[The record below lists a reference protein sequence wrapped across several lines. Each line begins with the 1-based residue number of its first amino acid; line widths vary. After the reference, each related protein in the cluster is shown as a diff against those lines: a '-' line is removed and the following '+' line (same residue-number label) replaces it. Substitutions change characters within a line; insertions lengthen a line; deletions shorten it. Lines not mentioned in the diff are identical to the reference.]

1 MHDYNR
7 RAKIYWFSVAV
18 IGYALL
24 VHAAFAVSSFDNA
37 AQLQILIG
45 VCLTSFVSFFP
56 VHIPRAKIAVVGGEI
71 FIFLTLLLFGVEAAV
86 LVAAVDGFVGAKRSS
101 KRWTSWFGTP
111 AMAAITMTITGTLFV
126 LLKAA
131 LQFYGLLNAASLL
144 LTLTLFSVLYYFGSF
159 VMPSTLIA
167 LKRDEPISPLLWLKN
182 LSWIAIAYVSSAAIA
197 ALLHEAALKYGVVV
211 LIAAIPIIV
220 MFLMSAHFIFDRS
233 KAIEES
239 QAKLLEMAK
248 RESMIAIEHAVEL
261 KISEERFHSA
271 FTNAAIGMTL
281 VDQSGN
287 ILQVNQAACRL
298 FGYEENE
305 LIGSAL
311 RALLPADDVTL
322 LLKDIAALHDGG
334 ESPAQRELH
343 CFNKAGDRLSVAFN
357 VSYFQKAA
365 SYPADVIVQIQDI
378 SDRKKI
384 EESLL
389 HIAYHDALTGLPNRV
404 YFRAQLAK
412 AIARLKRNPSA
423 QFAVMFLD
431 FDRFKSVNDSLGHS
445 AGDQLLIAFSKRI
458 QAALR
463 PADMVARLGGDEFA
477 VLVEDMQSNTSA
489 LDLAKR
495 LQEMFLEPFRTN
507 DTDIT
512 SSASIGICYS
522 AARHETPDDVI
533 RDADLAMYKAK
544 ASGKAQHAVFDLSL
558 HDRATADLQL
568 ENELRRAIA
577 VGELRLHYQPQHR
590 FGDRSLYGYEALIRW
605 AHPKRGLLY
614 PATFL
619 GVAQE
624 TGLIFPIGRWVITEA
639 CAQMKRWREKDQNR
653 DREHGTAQTLRMS
666 VNISSHEF
674 NQPNFVPFV
683 IDTLDKAEV
692 PAECLTIELTESAL
706 MDGAKGG
713 VAALNALRAAGV
725 KISIDDFGTG
735 YSSLSYLATLPI
747 DSIKIDQS
755 FINQMTETP
764 ESKEIVRAITTLGRA
779 LGKSVFAEGVETEA
793 QWRTLVELGCDYGQG
808 NLCSPAI
815 SADEIAQRISG
826 SRLIRVAT

>member
-7 RAKIYWFSVAV
+7 RARIYWFA
-18 IGYALL
+18 IAALGYGLLAYSAYVVTSFEKSAL
-24 VHAAFAVSSFDNA
+24 
-37 AQLQILIG
+37 LQILIG
-45 VCLTSFVSFFP
+45 ACLTSFVSFFP
-56 VHIPRAKIAVVGGEI
+56 VHVPRAKIAVVGGEI

-101 KRWTSWFGTP
+101 KRWTSWYSTP
-111 AMAAITMTITGTLFV
+111 AMAAITMTVTGTLFI

-131 LQFYGLLNAASLL
+131 LQFFGILNAASLL
-144 LTLTLFSVLYYFGSF
+144 LALTLFSVLYYFGSF
-159 VMPSTLIA
+159 VLPSTLIA
-167 LKRDEPISPLLWLKN
+167 LKREEPIAPMLWLKN
-182 LSWIAIAYVSSAAIA
+182 LSWIAIAYVCSAAIA
-197 ALLHEAALKYGVVV
+197 ALLYEVALKYGVVV
-211 LIAAIPIIV
+211 LVAAIPIIV

-233 KAIEES
+233 KAVEET

-248 RESMIAIEHAVEL
+248 RESTIAIEHAVEL

-298 FGYEENE
+298 FGYEERE
-305 LIGSAL
+305 LVGSAL
-311 RALLPADDVTL
+311 RALLPAEDVTL

-334 ESPAQRELH
+334 KSPAQRELH

-477 VLVEDMQSNTSA
+477 VLVEDMQSNNSA
-489 LDLAKR
+489 LELAKR

-558 HDRATADLQL
+558 HDRATAHLQL

-639 CAQMKRWREKDQNR
+639 CKQMRRWRDKDQESGGAQML
-653 DREHGTAQTLRMS
+653 HMS

-674 NQPNFVPFV
+674 NQPNFVRFV
-683 IDTLDKAEV
+683 IDTLEKAQV
-692 PAECLTIELTESAL
+692 PAELLTIELTESAL

-713 VAALNALRAAGV
+713 VAALNALRAAGI

-747 DSIKIDQS
+747 DSLKIDQS

-764 ESKEIVRAITTLGRA
+764 ESKEIVRAIATLGSA

-793 QWRTLVELGCDYGQG
+793 QWRALVELGCDYGQG

>member
-7 RAKIYWFSVAV
+7 RARIYWFVVAA
-18 IGYALL
+18 IGYCLLGYSAYVVASFEKPAL
-24 VHAAFAVSSFDNA
+24 
-37 AQLQILIG
+37 LQILIG
-45 VCLTSFVSFFP
+45 ACLTSFVSFFP

-101 KRWTSWFGTP
+101 KRWTSWYSTP
-111 AMAAITMTITGTLFV
+111 AMAAITMSVAGNVFV

-131 LQFYGLLNAASLL
+131 LQFYGALNAASLL
-144 LTLTLFSVLYYFGSF
+144 LALTAFSMLYYFASF
-159 VMPSTLIA
+159 VLPSALIA
-167 LKRDEPISPLLWLKN
+167 IKRDEPISPMLWLKN

-197 ALLHEAALKYGVVV
+197 ALLHEAALQYGVIV

-220 MFLMSAHFIFDRS
+220 MFIMSAHFIFDRA
-233 KAIEES
+233 KAFEET
-239 QAKLLEMAK
+239 QAKLLDMAK
-248 RESMIAIEHAVEL
+248 RESSIAIEHAVEL

-271 FTNAAIGMTL
+271 FTNAAIGMAL
-281 VDQSGN
+281 VDQHGN
-287 ILQVNQAACRL
+287 ILQVNQAVCRL
-298 FGYEENE
+298 FDYNE
-305 LIGSAL
+305 TELVGGAF
-311 RALLPADDVTL
+311 RALLPAEDVAL
-322 LLKDIAALHDGG
+322 LLVDIAAVQNGTKTV
-334 ESPAQRELH
+334 AQRELH
-343 CFNKAGDRLSVAFN
+343 GINKSGDILNIAFN
-357 VSYFQKAA
+357 VSYFRKA
-365 SYPADVIVQIQDI
+365 STYPADVIVQIQDI

-477 VLVEDMQSNTSA
+477 VLVEDMQSNNSA
-489 LDLAKR
+489 LELAKR

-590 FGDRSLYGYEALIRW
+590 FGDRSLYGYEALVRW

-624 TGLIFPIGRWVITEA
+624 TGLIFPIGRWVINEA
-639 CAQMKRWREKDQNR
+639 CKQMKRWRDQDQARGN
-653 DREHGTAQTLRMS
+653 AQMLHMS

-674 NQPNFVPFV
+674 NQPNFVRFV
-683 IDTLDKAEV
+683 IDTLDEADV
-692 PAECLTIELTESAL
+692 PAEMLTIELTESAL

-713 VAALNALRAAGV
+713 VAALNALRKAGV

-747 DSIKIDQS
+747 DSLKIDQS
-755 FINQMTETP
+755 FVNRMTETP

-808 NLCSPAI
+808 NLCSPAV

-826 SRLIRVAT
+826 SRFIRVAN

>member
-7 RAKIYWFSVAV
+7 RARIYWFVVTA
-18 IGYALL
+18 IGYSLLAYSAYVVASFEKPAL
-24 VHAAFAVSSFDNA
+24 
-37 AQLQILIG
+37 LQILIG
-45 VCLTSFVSFFP
+45 ACLTSFVSFFP

-101 KRWTSWFGTP
+101 KRWTSWYSTP
-111 AMAAITMTITGTLFV
+111 AMAAITMSVTGTVFV
-126 LLKAA
+126 LLKTA
-131 LQFYGLLNAASLL
+131 LQFYGVLNAASLL
-144 LTLTLFSVLYYFGSF
+144 LALTGFSMIYYFGSF
-159 VMPSTLIA
+159 VLPSTLIA
-167 LKRDEPISPLLWLKN
+167 IKRDEPISPMLWLKN

-197 ALLHEAALKYGVVV
+197 ALLHEAALQYGVIV
-211 LIAAIPIIV
+211 LVAAIPIIV
-220 MFLMSAHFIFDRS
+220 MFIMSAHFIFDRA
-233 KAIEES
+233 KAFEET
-239 QAKLLEMAK
+239 QTKLLDMAK
-248 RESMIAIEHAVEL
+248 RESSIAIEHAVEL

-271 FTNAAIGMTL
+271 FTNAAIGMAL
-281 VDQSGN
+281 VDQHGN
-287 ILQVNQAACRL
+287 ILQVNQAVCRL
-298 FGYEENE
+298 FDYNE
-305 LIGSAL
+305 TELVGSAF
-311 RALLPADDVTL
+311 RALLPAEDVAQL
-322 LLKDIAALHDGG
+322 LMDIAAVQSG
-334 ESPAQRELH
+334 SKNVAQRELH
-343 CFNKAGDRLSVAFN
+343 GINKSGDILNVAFN
-357 VSYFQKAA
+357 VSYFRKA
-365 SYPADVIVQIQDI
+365 STYPADVIVQIQDI

-477 VLVEDMQSNTSA
+477 VLVEDMQSNNSA
-489 LDLAKR
+489 LELAKR

-577 VGELRLHYQPQHR
+577 IGELRLHYQPQHR

-639 CAQMKRWREKDQNR
+639 CKQMKRWRDQDQERGN
-653 DREHGTAQTLRMS
+653 AQMLHMS

-674 NQPNFVPFV
+674 NQPNFVRFV
-683 IDTLDKAEV
+683 IDTLDEAGV
-692 PAECLTIELTESAL
+692 PAEMLTIELTESAL

-713 VAALNALRAAGV
+713 VAALNALRKAGV

-747 DSIKIDQS
+747 DSLKIDQS
-755 FINQMTETP
+755 FVNRMTETP
-764 ESKEIVRAITTLGRA
+764 ESKEIVRAIATLGRA

-793 QWRTLVELGCDYGQG
+793 QWRTLVDLGCDYGQG
-808 NLCSPAI
+808 NLCSPAV

-826 SRLIRVAT
+826 SRFIRVAN

>member
-7 RAKIYWFSVAV
+7 RARIYWFVVAA
-18 IGYALL
+18 IGYAL
-24 VHAAFAVSSFDNA
+24 VAYSAYIVTSFDKSA
-37 AQLQILIG
+37 LLQILIG
-45 VCLTSFVSFFP
+45 ACLTSFVSFFP

-86 LVAAVDGFVGAKRSS
+86 LVAAVDSLVGAKRSS
-101 KRWTSWFGTP
+101 KRWTSWFGSP
-111 AMAAITMTITGTLFV
+111 AMAAMTMTVTGTLFV

-131 LQFYGLLNAASLL
+131 LQFYGILNAASLL
-144 LTLTLFSVLYYFGSF
+144 LSLTLFSVLYYFGSF
-159 VMPSTLIA
+159 VLPSTLIA
-167 LKRDEPISPLLWLKN
+167 LKRDEPISPMVWLKN
-182 LSWIAIAYVSSAAIA
+182 LSWIALAYVCSAVIA

-211 LIAAIPIIV
+211 LVAAIPIIV

-233 KAIEES
+233 KAVEET

-248 RESMIAIEHAVEL
+248 RESTIAIEHAVEL

-298 FGYEENE
+298 FGYEERE
-305 LIGSAL
+305 LVGSAL
-311 RALLPADDVTL
+311 RALLPAEDVTL

-334 ESPAQRELH
+334 KSPAQRELH

-477 VLVEDMQSNTSA
+477 VLVEDMQSNNSA
-489 LDLAKR
+489 LELAKR
-495 LQEMFLEPFRTN
+495 LQEMFREPFRTN

-590 FGDRSLYGYEALIRW
+590 FGDRSLYGYEALVRW

-639 CAQMKRWREKDQNR
+639 CRQMKRWRDN
-653 DREHGTAQTLRMS
+653 DSGAAQSLHMS

-683 IDTLDKAEV
+683 IDILEEAQV
-692 PAECLTIELTESAL
+692 PAELLTIELTESAL

-713 VAALNALRAAGV
+713 VAALTALRAAGV

-747 DSIKIDQS
+747 DSLKIDQS
-755 FINQMTETP
+755 FVNRMTETP
-764 ESKEIVRAITTLGRA
+764 ESKEIVRAIATLGRA

-793 QWRTLVELGCDYGQG
+793 QWRTLIELGCDYGQG

>member
-1 MHDYNR
+1 MHDYNQ
-7 RAKIYWFSVAV
+7 RARIYWFAIAL
-18 IGYALL
+18 IGYGLLAYSAYTVASLEKSAL
-24 VHAAFAVSSFDNA
+24 
-37 AQLQILIG
+37 LQILIG
-45 VCLTSFVSFFP
+45 ACLTSFVSLFP
-56 VHIPRAKIAVVGGEI
+56 VHVPRAKIAVVGGEI

-101 KRWTSWFGTP
+101 KRWTSWYSTP
-111 AMAAITMTITGTLFV
+111 AMAAITMTVTGTLFI
-126 LLKAA
+126 LLRAA
-131 LQFYGLLNAASLL
+131 LEFYGVLNAASLL
-144 LTLTLFSVLYYFGSF
+144 LSLTLFSVLYYFGSF
-159 VMPSTLIA
+159 VLPSTLIA
-167 LKRDEPISPLLWLKN
+167 LKRDEPISPMVWLKN
-182 LSWIAIAYVSSAAIA
+182 LSWIALAYVCSAVIA
-197 ALLHEAALKYGVVV
+197 ALLNEAALKYGVVV
-211 LIAAIPIIV
+211 LVAAIPIIV
-220 MFLMSAHFIFDRS
+220 MFLLSAHFIFDRS
-233 KAIEES
+233 KAIEET
-239 QAKLLEMAK
+239 QTKLLEMAK
-248 RESMIAIEHAVEL
+248 RESTVAIEHAVEL

-271 FTNAAIGMTL
+271 FTNAAIGMAL

-287 ILQVNQAACRL
+287 ILQVNQAACQL
-298 FGYEENE
+298 FGYDEAE
-305 LIGSAL
+305 LVDSAF
-311 RALLPADDVTL
+311 RALLPAEDVTL
-322 LLKDIAALHDGG
+322 LLSDISAVRDG
-334 ESPAQRELH
+334 SKNPAQRELH
-343 CFNKAGDRLSVAFN
+343 CINKKGEILSVAFN
-357 VSYFQKAA
+357 VSYFQKA
-365 SYPADVIVQIQDI
+365 SHYPPDVIVQIQDI

-384 EESLL
+384 EASLL

-412 AIARLKRNPSA
+412 AIARLKRNPAA

-463 PADMVARLGGDEFA
+463 PTDMVARLGGDEFA
-477 VLVEDMQSNTSA
+477 VLVEDMQSNNSA
-489 LDLAKR
+489 LELAKR
-495 LQEMFLEPFRTN
+495 LQEMFLEPFRAN

-558 HDRATADLQL
+558 HDRATADLLL

-590 FGDRSLYGYEALIRW
+590 FGDRSLYGYEALVRW

-639 CAQMKRWREKDQNR
+639 CTQMKRWRDNDR
-653 DREHGTAQTLRMS
+653 DSGTTRMLHMS

-683 IDTLDKAEV
+683 IDALEKAEL
-692 PAECLTIELTESAL
+692 PAELLTIELTESAL

-713 VAALNALRAAGV
+713 VAALSALRTAGV

-747 DSIKIDQS
+747 DSLKIDQS
-755 FINQMTETP
+755 FVNRMTETP
-764 ESKEIVRAITTLGRA
+764 ESKEIVRAIATLGRA
-779 LGKSVFAEGVETEA
+779 LGKAVFAEGVETEA

>member
-7 RAKIYWFSVAV
+7 RARIYWFAIAA
-18 IGYALL
+18 IGYGLLAYSAYVITSFEKSAL
-24 VHAAFAVSSFDNA
+24 
-37 AQLQILIG
+37 LQILIG
-45 VCLTSFVSFFP
+45 ACLTSFVSFFP
-56 VHIPRAKIAVVGGEI
+56 VHVPRAKIAVVGGEI
-71 FIFLTLLLFGVEAAV
+71 FIFLTLLLFGVESAV

-101 KRWTSWFGTP
+101 KRWTSWYSTP
-111 AMAAITMTITGTLFV
+111 AMAAITMTVTGTLFI
-126 LLKAA
+126 LLRAG
-131 LQFYGLLNAASLL
+131 LEHYGIFNAASLL
-144 LTLTLFSVLYYFGSF
+144 LSLTLFSVVYYFGSF
-159 VMPSTLIA
+159 VLPSTLIA
-167 LKRDEPISPLLWLKN
+167 LKRDEPISPMLWLKN
-182 LSWIAIAYVSSAAIA
+182 LSWIALAYVCSAVIA

-220 MFLMSAHFIFDRS
+220 MFLLSAHFIFDRS
-233 KAIEES
+233 AAIEES
-239 QAKLLEMAK
+239 QTKLLEMAK
-248 RESMIAIEHAVEL
+248 RESNIAIEHAVEL

-271 FTNAAIGMTL
+271 FTNAAIGMAL

-287 ILQVNQAACRL
+287 ILQVNQSACRL
-298 FGYEENE
+298 FGYDE
-305 LIGSAL
+305 LELVDSAL
-311 RALLPADDVTL
+311 RALLPAEDVAL
-322 LLKDIAALHDGG
+322 LLNDIAALRDG
-334 ESPAQRELH
+334 SKSLVQRELH
-343 CFNKAGDRLSVAFN
+343 CINKAGEILSVAFN
-357 VSYFQKAA
+357 VSYFQKAVN
-365 SYPADVIVQIQDI
+365 YPPDVIVQIQDI

-384 EESLL
+384 EASLL

-412 AIARLKRNPSA
+412 AIARLKRNSNA

-445 AGDQLLIAFSKRI
+445 AGDELLIAFSKRI

-477 VLVEDMQSNTSA
+477 VLVEDMQSNNSA
-489 LDLAKR
+489 LELAKR
-495 LQEMFLEPFRTN
+495 LQEMFLEPFRAN

-544 ASGKAQHAVFDLSL
+544 AAGKAQHAVFDLSL

-590 FGDRSLYGYEALIRW
+590 FGDRSLYGYEALVRW
-605 AHPKRGLLY
+605 QHPKRGLLY

-639 CAQMKRWREKDQNR
+639 CRQMKRWRDN
-653 DREHGTAQTLRMS
+653 DRERDQERGNAQMLHMS

-683 IDTLDKAEV
+683 IDTLEQAGL
-692 PAECLTIELTESAL
+692 PAELLTIELTESAL

-713 VAALNALRAAGV
+713 VAALNALRAAGL

-747 DSIKIDQS
+747 DSLKIDQS
-755 FINQMTETP
+755 FISRMSETP
-764 ESKEIVRAITTLGRA
+764 ESREIVRAIATLGRA

-793 QWRTLVELGCDYGQG
+793 QWRTLVDLGCDYGQG

>member
-7 RAKIYWFSVAV
+7 RARIYWFA
-18 IGYALL
+18 IAALGYGLLAYSAYVVTSFEKSAL
-24 VHAAFAVSSFDNA
+24 
-37 AQLQILIG
+37 LQILIG
-45 VCLTSFVSFFP
+45 ACLTSFVSFFP
-56 VHIPRAKIAVVGGEI
+56 VHVPRAKIAVVGGEI

-101 KRWTSWFGTP
+101 KRWTSWYSTP
-111 AMAAITMTITGTLFV
+111 AMAAITMTVTGTLFI

-131 LQFYGLLNAASLL
+131 LQFFGILNAASLL
-144 LTLTLFSVLYYFGSF
+144 LALTLFSVLYYFGSF
-159 VMPSTLIA
+159 VLPSTLIA
-167 LKRDEPISPLLWLKN
+167 LKREEPIAPMLWLKN
-182 LSWIAIAYVSSAAIA
+182 LSWIAIAYVCSAAIA
-197 ALLHEAALKYGVVV
+197 ALLYEVALKYGVVV
-211 LIAAIPIIV
+211 LVAAIPIIV

-233 KAIEES
+233 KAVEET

-248 RESMIAIEHAVEL
+248 RESTIAIEHAVEL

-298 FGYEENE
+298 FGYEERE
-305 LIGSAL
+305 LVGSAL
-311 RALLPADDVTL
+311 RALLPAEDVTL

-334 ESPAQRELH
+334 KSPAQRELH

-477 VLVEDMQSNTSA
+477 VLVEDMQSNNSA
-489 LDLAKR
+489 LELAKR

-558 HDRATADLQL
+558 HDRATAHLQL

-639 CAQMKRWREKDQNR
+639 CKQMRRWRDKDQESGGAQML
-653 DREHGTAQTLRMS
+653 HMS

-674 NQPNFVPFV
+674 NQPNFVRFV
-683 IDTLDKAEV
+683 IDTLEEAQV
-692 PAECLTIELTESAL
+692 PAELLTIELTESAL

-713 VAALNALRAAGV
+713 VAALNALRAAGI

-747 DSIKIDQS
+747 DSLKIDQS

-764 ESKEIVRAITTLGRA
+764 ESKEIVRAIATLGSA

-793 QWRTLVELGCDYGQG
+793 QWRALVELGCDYGQG

>member
-1 MHDYNR
+1 MYDYNR
-7 RAKIYWFSVAV
+7 RARIYWFVVAV
-18 IGYALL
+18 IGYGLL
-24 VHAAFAVSSFDNA
+24 AYSAYVVSSFEKSA
-37 AQLQILIG
+37 LLQILIG
-45 VCLTSFVSFFP
+45 ACLTSFVSFFP
-56 VHIPRAKIAVVGGEI
+56 VHVPRAKIAVVGGEI

-101 KRWTSWFGTP
+101 KRWTSWYSTP
-111 AMAAITMTITGTLFV
+111 AMAAITMTVTGTLFI
-126 LLKAA
+126 LLRAG
-131 LQFYGLLNAASLL
+131 LEHYGILNAASLL
-144 LTLTLFSVLYYFGSF
+144 LSLTLFSVVYYFGSF
-159 VMPSTLIA
+159 VLPSTLIA
-167 LKRDEPISPLLWLKN
+167 LKRDEPISPMLWLKN
-182 LSWIAIAYVSSAAIA
+182 LSWIALAYVCSAVIA

-220 MFLMSAHFIFDRS
+220 MFLLSAHFIFDRS
-233 KAIEES
+233 AAIEES
-239 QAKLLEMAK
+239 QTKLLEMAK
-248 RESMIAIEHAVEL
+248 RESNIAIEHAVEL

-271 FTNAAIGMTL
+271 FTNAAIGMAL

-298 FGYEENE
+298 FGYDE
-305 LIGSAL
+305 LELVDSAL
-311 RALLPADDVTL
+311 RALLPAEDVTL
-322 LLKDIAALHDGG
+322 LLKDIAALHDG
-334 ESPAQRELH
+334 SKSLVQRELH
-343 CFNKAGDRLSVAFN
+343 CINKAGEILSVAFN
-357 VSYFQKAA
+357 VSYFQKAVN
-365 SYPADVIVQIQDI
+365 YPPDVIVQIQDI

-412 AIARLKRNPSA
+412 AIARLKRNPNA

-477 VLVEDMQSNTSA
+477 VLVEDMQSNNSA
-489 LDLAKR
+489 LELAKR
-495 LQEMFLEPFRTN
+495 LQEMFREPFRAN

-522 AARHETPDDVI
+522 SARHETPDDVI

-544 ASGKAQHAVFDLSL
+544 ADGKAQHAVFDLSL
-558 HDRATADLQL
+558 HDRATADLLL

-590 FGDRSLYGYEALIRW
+590 FGDRSLYGYEALVRW

-619 GVAQE
+619 KVAQE
-624 TGLIFPIGRWVITEA
+624 TGLIFPIGRWVIAEA
-639 CAQMKRWREKDQNR
+639 CSQMKRWRENDN
-653 DREHGTAQTLRMS
+653 DRAQLLHMS
-666 VNISSHEF
+666 VNISSPEF

-683 IDTLDKAEV
+683 IDTLEQAQV
-692 PAECLTIELTESAL
+692 PAELLTIELTESAL

-713 VAALNALRAAGV
+713 VAALSALRAAGV

-747 DSIKIDQS
+747 DSLKIDQS
-755 FINQMTETP
+755 FVSRMTETP
-764 ESKEIVRAITTLGRA
+764 ESKEIVRAIATLGRA
-779 LGKSVFAEGVETEA
+779 LGKSIFAEGVETEA

>member
-7 RAKIYWFSVAV
+7 RARIYWFAITALGYGLLAYSAYIVASFEKS
-18 IGYALL
+18 AL
-24 VHAAFAVSSFDNA
+24 
-37 AQLQILIG
+37 LQILIG
-45 VCLTSFVSFFP
+45 ACLTSFVSFFP
-56 VHIPRAKIAVVGGEI
+56 VHVPRAKIAVVGGEI

-101 KRWTSWFGTP
+101 KRWTSWYSTP
-111 AMAAITMTITGTLFV
+111 AMAAITMTVTGTLFI

-131 LQFYGLLNAASLL
+131 LQFFGILNAASLL
-144 LTLTLFSVLYYFGSF
+144 LALTLFSVLYYFGSF
-159 VMPSTLIA
+159 VLPSTLIA
-167 LKRDEPISPLLWLKN
+167 LKREEPISPMLWLKN
-182 LSWIAIAYVSSAAIA
+182 LSWIALAYVCSAVIA

-211 LIAAIPIIV
+211 LVAAIPIIV
-220 MFLMSAHFIFDRS
+220 MFLLSAHFIFDRS

-239 QAKLLEMAK
+239 QAKLLDMAK
-248 RESMIAIEHAVEL
+248 RESTIAIEHAVEL

-271 FTNAAIGMTL
+271 FTNAAIGMAL
-281 VDQSGN
+281 VDQDGN
-287 ILQVNQAACRL
+287 ILQVNQAACLL
-298 FGYEENE
+298 FGYDE
-305 LIGSAL
+305 LELVDSAF
-311 RALLPADDVTL
+311 RALLPAEDVTL
-322 LLKDIAALHDGG
+322 LLNDIAAVRDG
-334 ESPAQRELH
+334 SKNPAQRELH
-343 CFNKAGDRLSVAFN
+343 CVNKKGEILSVAFN
-357 VSYFQKAA
+357 VSYFQKATH
-365 SYPADVIVQIQDI
+365 YPPDVIVQIQDI

-384 EESLL
+384 EASLL

-412 AIARLKRNPSA
+412 ALARLKRNPNA

-463 PADMVARLGGDEFA
+463 PSDMVARLGGDEFA
-477 VLVEDMQSNTSA
+477 VLVEDMQSNNSA
-489 LDLAKR
+489 LELAKR
-495 LQEMFLEPFRTN
+495 LQEMFLEPFRAN

-544 ASGKAQHAVFDLSL
+544 AAGKAQHAVFDLSL
-558 HDRATADLQL
+558 HDRATADLLL

-590 FGDRSLYGYEALIRW
+590 FGDRSLYGYEALVRW

-639 CAQMKRWREKDQNR
+639 CTQMKRWRDN
-653 DREHGTAQTLRMS
+653 DSGAAQTLHMS

-683 IDTLDKAEV
+683 IDMLEEAEV
-692 PAECLTIELTESAL
+692 PAELLTIELTESAL

-713 VAALNALRAAGV
+713 VAALNALRTAGV

-747 DSIKIDQS
+747 DSLKIDQS
-755 FINQMTETP
+755 FVNRMTETP
-764 ESKEIVRAITTLGRA
+764 ESKEIVRAIATLGRA

>member
-7 RAKIYWFSVAV
+7 RARIYWFVITA
-18 IGYALL
+18 IGYVLLAYSAYAIASFEKSAL
-24 VHAAFAVSSFDNA
+24 
-37 AQLQILIG
+37 LQILIG
-45 VCLTSFVSFFP
+45 ACLTSFVSFFP
-56 VHIPRAKIAVVGGEI
+56 VHVPRAKIAVVGGEI

-101 KRWTSWFGTP
+101 KRWTSWYSTP
-111 AMAAITMTITGTLFV
+111 AMAAITMTVTGALFI

-131 LQFYGLLNAASLL
+131 LQFFGILNAASLL
-144 LTLTLFSVLYYFGSF
+144 LALTLFSVLYYFGSF
-159 VMPSTLIA
+159 VLPSTLIA
-167 LKRDEPISPLLWLKN
+167 LKREEPIAPMLWLKN
-182 LSWIAIAYVSSAAIA
+182 LSWIAIAYVCSAAIA
-197 ALLHEAALKYGVVV
+197 ALLYEVALKYGVVV
-211 LIAAIPIIV
+211 LVAAIPIIV

-233 KAIEES
+233 KAVEET

-248 RESMIAIEHAVEL
+248 RESTIAIEHAVEL

-298 FGYEENE
+298 FGYEERE
-305 LIGSAL
+305 LVGSAL
-311 RALLPADDVTL
+311 RALLPTEDVTL

-334 ESPAQRELH
+334 KSPAQRELH

-477 VLVEDMQSNTSA
+477 VLVEDMQSNNSA
-489 LDLAKR
+489 LELAKR

-577 VGELRLHYQPQHR
+577 VGELRLHYQPQHL
-590 FGDRSLYGYEALIRW
+590 FSDRSLYGYEALIRW

-639 CAQMKRWREKDQNR
+639 CKQMRRWRDNDRESGNAQML
-653 DREHGTAQTLRMS
+653 HMS

-674 NQPNFVPFV
+674 NQPNFVRFV
-683 IDTLDKAEV
+683 INTLEEAQV
-692 PAECLTIELTESAL
+692 PAELLTIELTESAL

-713 VAALNALRAAGV
+713 VAALNALRAAGI

-747 DSIKIDQS
+747 DSLKIDQS

-764 ESKEIVRAITTLGRA
+764 ESKEIVRAIATLGSA

-793 QWRTLVELGCDYGQG
+793 QWRALVELGCDYGQG